1 MLADPAA
8 FSEAAKYFFEA
19 LSGLD
24 DVSDKPITS
33 LIYPCSAITS
43 SFSEHT
49 VIFNLKD
56 VGNSWHC
63 YNGMG
68 PIKVDTQFRRNIRA
82 YCTASGHCLRYGS
95 MGLFKDN

>member
-56 VGNSWHC
+56 VGIVTMVWVQSRLTHSP
-63 YNGMG
+63 GE
-68 PIKVDTQFRRNIRA
+68 T
-82 YCTASGHCLRYGS
+82 
-95 MGLFKDN
+95 